1 MKKDII
7 KLFQLRGVIFDSMEV
22 REHLFLKIRCAR
34 NWAMCPKCTK
44 STQKIHNFWFTKKL
58 HCLAG
63 ANKVF
68 LLVRVRRFYCRRCRK
83 PFTERLPEWLNG
95 KHRYTKIFE
104 GLVTEALVSR
114 NFLDVS
120 RKYGASIP
128 TLLRI
133 LKRRAENVPI
143 PDGELILNVDEHS
156 FSGRD
161 LKIGVAAANHKKFL
175 AVLDDDNQVTL
186 ENYFKSWTE
195 EAKSRVLEVC
205 IDMKQSYLTVLKDM
219 LPDAKIVVDRFHVM
233 REMLRQVDDIRKIIQ
248 GDGTKGDRRIKR
260 FLLLKNRSNL
270 SLIER
275 RRLDKI
281 FRVYKKHSVLQG
293 AYFVK
298 EKVREMYECRT
309 RAEAER
315 RLNLLLSQ
323 LEHHEVGKLKEMRD
337 TLIRWKPY
345 ILNFFERRTTNAFIE
360 GCHNKIKL
368 IKRMSYGFRN
378 FGNYV
383 LKITLGLMPFLFQIL
398 HNKV

>member
-22 REHLFLKIRCAR
+22 KEHLFVKIRCAR

-63 ANKVF
+63 LNKVF
-68 LLVRVRRFYCRRCRK
+68 LLIKVRRFYCRRCRK
-83 PFTERLPEWLNG
+83 PFTEHLPEWLNG

-104 GLVTEALVSR
+104 GLVIDALVSS

-133 LKRRAENVPI
+133 LKRRAENVEI
-143 PDGELILNVDEHS
+143 PGGELILNVDEHS

-161 LKIGVAAANHKKFL
+161 LKIGVAEINNKKFL

-186 ENYFKSWTE
+186 ENYFKLWTE

-205 IDMKQSYLTVLKDM
+205 IDMKQSYLTVLKEM

-233 REMLRQVDDIRKIIQ
+233 REMLRQVDEIRKILQAYGEIIVERKNPFNTITQ
-248 GDGTKGDRRIKR
+248 RMPYSHIRRFCPPI
-260 FLLLKNRSNL
+260 
-270 SLIER
+270 
-275 RRLDKI
+275 
-281 FRVYKKHSVLQG
+281 V
-293 AYFVK
+293 A
-298 EKVREMYECRT
+298 
-309 RAEAER
+309 
-315 RLNLLLSQ
+315 
-323 LEHHEVGKLKEMRD
+323 
-337 TLIRWKPY
+337 
-345 ILNFFERRTTNAFIE
+345 
-360 GCHNKIKL
+360 
-368 IKRMSYGFRN
+368 
-378 FGNYV
+378 
-383 LKITLGLMPFLFQIL
+383 ITA
-398 HNKV
+398 